1 MRPLRVAA
9 AVLAFL
15 GLIDAAYL
23 TYLKFQLMT
32 HGPGCA
38 FGGCDDV
45 NQSPYS
51 MLFGVPVALWGFL
64 VYAMLLGMSL
74 LWQKAEGKREL
85 WLGRGV
91 LALSACGL
99 VFSAY
104 LTALEL
110 LVIHAI
116 CPFCVISAIIMT
128 VLFFVTGLEVI
139 RSGDV

>member
-1 MRPLRVAA
+1 MRPLRVAGT
-9 AVLAFL
+9 VLAFL

-23 TYLKFQLMT
+23 TYLKFQLLT
-32 HGPGCA
+32 HGPGCF

-64 VYAMLLGMSL
+64 VYAVLLGMSL
-74 LWQKAEGKREL
+74 LWLRAVGKRGL
-85 WLGRGV
+85 WLGRGM
-91 LALSACGL
+91 LAVSAWGL

-110 LVIHAI
+110 FVIHAI
-116 CPFCVISAIIMT
+116 CPFCVISAVIIT
-128 VLFFVTGLEVI
+128 VLFVVTGLEVI